1 MSINIVP
8 VPTVAGHWDA
18 VLEGAKRTG
27 NTPDRSQ
34 WRVARDVYV
43 ADTNQQA
50 RREVLEGTLGRDFEE
65 YFLQLLPHG
74 RLLDLIKEDKEMPDS
89 DVTVEYLLDNIWIV
103 GDPATVAEKLRKLY
117 HDVGGFGVLL
127 VMGHEWKPRE
137 EWQNSLTLLM
147 KEVMPKLADLN

>member
-1 MSINIVP
+1 
-8 VPTVAGHWDA
+8 
-18 VLEGAKRTG
+18 
-27 NTPDRSQ
+27 
-34 WRVARDVYV
+34 VYV